1 MGFMKILCYRRVR
14 NYFSVLVCCHQDEFN
29 ERQKDGEFLD
39 VLNLK
44 VEALSKI
51 YTVFIMKSKY
61 KLRFST

>member
-1 MGFMKILCYRRVR
+1 M